1 MLNFEPLEKIANAVL
16 YEGFFLYPYR
26 KSSVKNQ
33 KRWHF
38 GTIAPAGS
46 MQTECLLE
54 GDNQTSIEV
63 RIRFLQQEI
72 EREVKVSGFRPGS
85 LMESRLFAF
94 PPIKGE
100 LSVSSVAVSDSVFR
114 LTVRIGNLSEDLED
128 RSMLSVHTLLGIE
141 RGQFLSLLDPP
152 EEYKIATAACRNI
165 GTWPVLA
172 GREGDRHLMLSSP
185 IILYDYPQIAPE
197 SAGDLFDS
205 TEIDEILTLRVLTLS
220 DDEKKELSS
229 GDDRVRRILERTE
242 SLPPQALAKLHG
254 AIRGLRSASKLNFRE
269 GDRVRLHPRKKADIF
284 DIALDG
290 KIAIVESVESD
301 FENNVHLAV
310 TVEDVPGRDFG
321 QARQI
326 GHRFFF
332 GPDEVEL
339 L

>member
-1 MLNFEPLEKIANAVL
+1 
-16 YEGFFLYPYR
+16 
-26 KSSVKNQ
+26 
-33 KRWHF
+33 
-38 GTIAPAGS
+38 
-46 MQTECLLE
+46 
-54 GDNQTSIEV
+54 
-63 RIRFLQQEI
+63 
-72 EREVKVSGFRPGS
+72 
-85 LMESRLFAF
+85 MESRLFAF

-114 LTVRIGNLSEDLED
+114 LTIRIGNLSEDLED

-185 IILYDYPQIAPE
+185 IILYDYPKIAPE

-269 GDRVRLHPRKKADIF
+269 GDRVLSTEKSPSLNQSKAISKTTYILPSLWKMTPAATSAKPVRLATASFSAPTKWNCYENSRRLHWQYIPRRRCIW
-284 DIALDG
+284 LR
-290 KIAIVESVESD
+290 S
-301 FENNVHLAV
+301 
-310 TVEDVPGRDFG
+310 
-321 QARQI
+321 RQI
-326 GHRFFF
+326 SY
-332 GPDEVEL
+332 
-339 L
+339 

>member
-1 MLNFEPLEKIANAVL
+1 
-16 YEGFFLYPYR
+16 
-26 KSSVKNQ
+26 
-33 KRWHF
+33 
-38 GTIAPAGS
+38 
-46 MQTECLLE
+46 
-54 GDNQTSIEV
+54 
-63 RIRFLQQEI
+63 
-72 EREVKVSGFRPGS
+72 
-85 LMESRLFAF
+85 
-94 PPIKGE
+94 
-100 LSVSSVAVSDSVFR
+100 
-114 LTVRIGNLSEDLED
+114 
-128 RSMLSVHTLLGIE
+128 MLSVHTLLGVD
-141 RGQFLSLLDPP
+141 RGAFFSLLDPP
-152 EEYKIATAACRNI
+152 EEYKTATAACRNI

-220 DDEKKELSS
+220 DDEKKELAS
-229 GDDRVRRILERTE
+229 GDDRVRSILQRTE
-242 SLPPQALAKLHG
+242 SLPPEALAKLHG

-269 GDRVRLHPRKKADIF
+269 GDRVRLHPRKRADIF

-310 TVEDVPGRDFG
+310 TVEDDPGRDFG